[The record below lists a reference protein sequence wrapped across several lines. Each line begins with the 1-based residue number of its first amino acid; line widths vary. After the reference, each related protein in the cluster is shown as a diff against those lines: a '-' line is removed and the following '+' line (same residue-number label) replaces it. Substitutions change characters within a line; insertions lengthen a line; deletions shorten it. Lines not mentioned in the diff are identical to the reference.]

1 MSEALFAAAE
11 YVSQVFFME
20 RDVCSMTLSLEA
32 INCSVY
38 LDSLSVRMSTSSDR
52 ITCGSR
58 LSSSRMAFSISLSDF
73 VCSNASLEFSRN
85 RSSNSFLS
93 VPIIRVSNCW
103 CRLSTVI
110 WKLMSTVMF

>member
-1 MSEALFAAAE
+1 MKRKHTQVTDDKEAEAE
-11 YVSQVFFME
+11 LRRRKASQYRE
-20 RDVCSMTLSLEA
+20 EKIAL
-32 INCSVY
+32 Y

-93 VPIIRVSNCW
+93 VPIIRVSNC
-103 CRLSTVI
+103 
-110 WKLMSTVMF
+110 